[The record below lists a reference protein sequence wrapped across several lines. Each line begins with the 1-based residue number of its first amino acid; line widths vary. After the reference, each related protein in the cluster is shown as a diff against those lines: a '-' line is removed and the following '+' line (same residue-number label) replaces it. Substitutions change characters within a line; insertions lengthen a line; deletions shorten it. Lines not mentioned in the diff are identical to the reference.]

1 MTTTTETPAPAA
13 APETGAAP
21 AVAPPVQETSVAP
34 PPPAPPRP
42 APPPAA
48 PPSPAAPATPGAP
61 APAGPGGPR
70 PMQGGPGGPRPM
82 GGPGGPRPFGGPGGP
97 RTGPGGPRPYGQRGS
112 RPGGRPRGRYAPRR
126 RVCSFCVEHIQDI
139 DYKDYERLRR
149 FVSDRAKIEP
159 RRKSGVCAKHQ
170 RALSNAIKRARHLA
184 LLPFVP
190 LPPLRSSIR
199 R

>member
-1 MTTTTETPAPAA
+1 MTTPAPA
-13 APETGAAP
+13 
-21 AVAPPVQETSVAP
+21 
-34 PPPAPPRP
+34 
-42 APPPAA
+42 
-48 PPSPAAPATPGAP
+48 PATPTTPEQPAQASPSPSPSP
-61 APAGPGGPR
+61 APAGQGPR
-70 PMQGGPGGPRPM
+70 PGGPGGYQQR
-82 GGPGGPRPFGGPGGP
+82 GPRPAGGP
-97 RTGPGGPRPYGQRGS
+97 

-126 RVCSFCVEHIQDI
+126 RVCSFCVEHVKHI

-149 FVSDRAKIEP
+149 YVSDRAKIEP

-190 LPPLRSSIR
+190 MQTMRSGIR

>member
-1 MTTTTETPAPAA
+1 MTTPAPAPA
-13 APETGAAP
+13 SPTTPEQP
-21 AVAPPVQETSVAP
+21 AQAS
-34 PPPAPPRP
+34 
-42 APPPAA
+42 
-48 PPSPAAPATPGAP
+48 PSPSPSP
-61 APAGPGGPR
+61 APAGQGPR
-70 PMQGGPGGPRPM
+70 PGGPGGYQQR
-82 GGPGGPRPFGGPGGP
+82 GPRPAGGP
-97 RTGPGGPRPYGQRGS
+97 

-126 RVCSFCVEHIQDI
+126 RVCSFCVEHVKHI

-149 FVSDRAKIEP
+149 YVSDRAKIEP

-190 LPPLRSSIR
+190 MQTMRSGIR